1 AALTAEDILNLV
13 CQQLGVTILPEVVAN
28 FIQEKA
34 EGHPF
39 FSEELALA
47 LRDAG
52 LIELVNGQCRLAAG
66 VTDIHSLA
74 FPDTLQGVI
83 TSRIDRLTPP
93 QQLALK
99 VASVIGRVFAFR
111 ILRDVHPIEA
121 DKPQLRPIVD
131 GLERLDI
138 TPLDTPEPDLAYIFK
153 HIITQEVTYN

>member
-39 FSEELALA
+39 FGEELALA

-52 LIELVNGQCRLAAG
+52 LIELVNGQCRLAAE
-66 VTDIHSLA
+66 VTDLRSLA

-111 ILRDVHPIEA
+111 ILREVHSIEG
-121 DKPQLRPIVD
+121 DKPAVPVYFET
-131 GLERLDI
+131 LERLDV
-138 TPLDTPEPDLAYIFK
+138 TSLESPEP
-153 HIITQEVTYN
+153 